1 MNKEEQYLLFALSA
15 PMEILN
21 QGCKPAHDSPKMYTG
36 IKEFDLS
43 SSWGI
48 NNRDDL
54 IQTIYQMTDDGH
66 ANDLAGLYLTWH
78 RSSPEEWNALI
89 AGGSERGLIYTQFVA
104 QTAMCCGEG
113 GIKAWDYVRM
123 GFLSRV
129 GVLNNW
135 LTEEESLWLQS
146 RVYVRAH
153 HYYHSW
159 MHYFSAY
166 SLGRLYW
173 QSSQCEDNT
182 SLREALTLYKYDSA
196 GSRMFE
202 ELAAG
207 SDRFYATLPWQPLTV
222 QPECPVTLKDVS
234 DL

>member
-1 MNKEEQYLLFALSA
+1 MNKEEQSLLFALSA

-36 IKEFDLS
+36 IKEFELS

-54 IQTIYQMTDDGH
+54 IQTIYQMTDEGH
-66 ANDLAGLYLTWH
+66 ANDLAGLYLAWH
-78 RSSPEEWNALI
+78 RSSPEEWKTLI
-89 AGGSERGLIYTQFVA
+89 SDGAGRELIYIQFVE
-104 QTAMCCGEG
+104 QTAMCCGEA

-135 LTEEESLWLQS
+135 LTEEEGLWLQS
-146 RVYVRAH
+146 RVYVRARH
-153 HYYHSW
+153 FYNNW
-159 MHYFSAY
+159 AHYFAAY

-173 QSSQCEDNT
+173 QSSQCEDDT
-182 SLREALTLYKYDSA
+182 SLREALTLCKYDSA

-202 ELAAG
+202 ELVAG
-207 SDRFYATLPWQPLTV
+207 RDRFYATLPWRPLTV
-222 QPECPVTLKDVS
+222 QPACPAALKDVS

>member
-1 MNKEEQYLLFALSA
+1 MNKEEQYFLFALSA

-21 QGCKPAHDSPKMYTG
+21 QGCKPAHDSPKMYTA

-78 RSSPEEWNALI
+78 RSSPEEWKALI

-104 QTAMCCGEG
+104 QT
-113 GIKAWDYVRM
+113 K
-123 GFLSRV
+123 
-129 GVLNNW
+129 W
-135 LTEEESLWLQS
+135 LTEDESLWLQS

>member
-36 IKEFDLS
+36 IKEFELS

-78 RSSPEEWNALI
+78 RSSPEEWKALI

-129 GVLNNW
+129 GVPQQVADGRREFMAAIARLCTSSP
-135 LTEEESLWLQS
+135 LLSQLDALFF
-146 RVYVRAH
+146 RLFVR
-153 HYYHSW
+153 
-159 MHYFSAY
+159 
-166 SLGRLYW
+166 
-173 QSSQCEDNT
+173 T
-182 SLREALTLYKYDSA
+182 SL
-196 GSRMFE
+196 
-202 ELAAG
+202 LAIF
-207 SDRFYATLPWQPLTV
+207 SVRRQHFATRGANPV
-222 QPECPVTLKDVS
+222 QIR
-234 DL
+234 

>member
-1 MNKEEQYLLFALSA
+1 MNKEEQYLLFALST

-66 ANDLAGLYLTWH
+66 ANDLAGLYLPWH
-78 RSSPEEWNALI
+78 RSSPEEWKALI

-129 GVLNNW
+129 GVLNKW
-135 LTEEESLWLQS
+135 LTEDESLWLQS
-146 RVYVRAH
+146 RVYIRA
-153 HYYHSW
+153 
-159 MHYFSAY
+159 
-166 SLGRLYW
+166 
-173 QSSQCEDNT
+173 QDNA

>member
-78 RSSPEEWNALI
+78 RSSPEEWKALI

-113 GIKAWDYVRM
+113 GRGNQSLGLCSNGVSVTGRCAQQVADGRREFMAAIARLYTSTPL
-123 GFLSRV
+123 LSQLDALFFR
-129 GVLNNW
+129 LF
-135 LTEEESLWLQS
+135 
-146 RVYVRAH
+146 VRA
-153 HYYHSW
+153 SLLAI
-159 MHYFSAY
+159 FSV
-166 SLGRLYW
+166 RR
-173 QSSQCEDNT
+173 Q
-182 SLREALTLYKYDSA
+182 
-196 GSRMFE
+196 
-202 ELAAG
+202 
-207 SDRFYATLPWQPLTV
+207 RFATRGANPV
-222 QPECPVTLKDVS
+222 QIR
-234 DL
+234 